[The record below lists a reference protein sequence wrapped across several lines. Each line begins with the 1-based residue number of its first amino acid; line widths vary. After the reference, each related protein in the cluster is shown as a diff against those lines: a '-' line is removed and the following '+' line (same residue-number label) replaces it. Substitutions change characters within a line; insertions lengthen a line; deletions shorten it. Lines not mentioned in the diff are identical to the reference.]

1 MTTTTPTT
9 AGPAP
14 DGVDPAA
21 TTSPRATYE
30 RSGYVLAK
38 GLFSAEEAR
47 SLHDHAHSL
56 HARSAELAA
65 KREFDPDSPDP
76 LRRHPR
82 LMQPHRSDDRSRGFL
97 LDERIRR
104 VLVEILDAEPLA
116 VQTMIY
122 FKPPGARG
130 QALHQDQRF
139 LQVSPGTCVAA
150 WLALERTDPENGC
163 LQVVPGS
170 HTVDVLCPVPGD
182 TTRSFTSE
190 TVPLPP
196 GAQVVDVRMDPGD
209 VLFFHGNLI
218 HGSDPN
224 TSADRFRTVIVGH
237 YATGGAERI
246 SEWYPDALSFSGAEA
261 SLEPVAAG
269 GPCGEFV
276 DGEFVV
282 TSTVAAA
289 LARH

>member
-1 MTTTTPTT
+1 MTTATTTTPD
-9 AGPAP
+9 AGLPA
-14 DGVDPAA
+14 D
-21 TTSPRATYE
+21 TPRSVFART
-30 RSGYVLAK
+30 GYLLAR
-38 GLFSAEEAR
+38 GLFSAEETR
-47 SLHDHAHSL
+47 SLHDHAHAL
-56 HARSAELAA
+56 TARSADLAA
-65 KREFDPDSPDP
+65 AGEHDPDSPDP
-76 LRRHPR
+76 LLRHPR
-82 LMQPHRSDDRSRGFL
+82 LMQPHLSDARSREFL
-97 LDERIRR
+97 LDERLRV
-104 VLVEILDAEPLA
+104 VLVDLLEDEPLA

-130 QALHQDQRF
+130 QALHQDQRY

-163 LQVVPGS
+163 LKVVPGS
-170 HTVDVLCPVPGD
+170 HTVDVLCPVGSD

-196 GAQVVDVRMDPGD
+196 GGEVVDVPMEPGD

-237 YATGGAERI
+237 YATGGAQRI
-246 SEWYPDALSFSGAEA
+246 SEWYPEALSFGGEDAH
-261 SLEPVAAG
+261 LEPVASG

-276 DGEFVV
+276 DGGFVV
-282 TSTVAAA
+282 TSTVQAA

>member
-1 MTTTTPTT
+1 MTTTL
-9 AGPAP
+9 
-14 DGVDPAA
+14 PAA
-21 TTSPRATYE
+21 DHATGTPRSVFDRT
-30 RSGYVLAK
+30 GYLLAR
-38 GLFSAEEAR
+38 GLFSPEETA
-47 SLHDHAHSL
+47 SLLAHAHELS
-56 HARSAELAA
+56 ARSADLAA
-65 KREFDPDSPDP
+65 DHEYDPDSADP
-76 LRRHPR
+76 LLRHPR
-82 LMQPHRSDDRSRGFL
+82 LMQPHLTDARSREFL
-97 LDERIRR
+97 LAERIRR
-104 VLVEILDAEPLA
+104 VLVDLLQDEPLA

-130 QALHQDQRF
+130 QALHQDQRY

-163 LQVVPGS
+163 LTVVPGS
-170 HTVDVLCPVPGD
+170 HVVDVLCPVSSD

-196 GAQVVDVRMDPGD
+196 GTEVVDVAMEPGD

-237 YATGGAERI
+237 YATGGAQRI
-246 SEWYPDALSFSGAEA
+246 SEWYPEALSFRGEGAA
-261 SLEPVAAG
+261 LEPVASG

>member
-1 MTTTTPTT
+1 MTNDVVQT
-9 AGPAP
+9 
-14 DGVDPAA
+14 VDAVA
-21 TTSPRATYE
+21 SYTRD
-30 RSGYVLAK
+30 GYVLVK
-38 GLFSAEEAR
+38 GLFSPDEAA
-47 SLHDHAHSL
+47 DWYAHAHRLGETRTADFASP
-56 HARSAELAA
+56 AEH
-65 KREFDPDSPDP
+65 DPTSQDP

-82 LMQPHRSDDRSRGFL
+82 LMQPHLGDDQSLRFL
-97 LDERIRR
+97 LDERLRR
-104 VLVEILDAEPLA
+104 ALVHLLGEEPLA

-130 QALHQDQRF
+130 QALHQDQRY

-150 WLALERTDPENGC
+150 WLALERVDPANGC
-163 LQVVPGS
+163 LRVVPGS
-170 HTVDVLCPVPGD
+170 HTIDVLCPVPSD

-190 TVPLPP
+190 TVPVPE
-196 GAQVVDVRMDPGD
+196 GMDVVDVVMEPGD

-224 TSADRFRTVIVGH
+224 TTHDRFRTVVVGH
-237 YATGGAERI
+237 YATGGAEHI
-246 SEWYPDALSFSGAEA
+246 SQWYPDVMSFEGESTP
-261 SLEPVAAG
+261 LDLVPVG

-282 TSTVAAA
+282 TSTVREA